1 MFAPAAR
8 SISRSLVTLLA
19 TLAILAALVPGTPLS
34 AEQLRAG
41 HSGQTGFATID
52 PEHGLRGTE
61 FFAAQ
66 DDSEDI
72 RLRTVSYHN
81 AADNLLY
88 FDFDQAVPELL
99 RDRAG
104 RYRIGEANY
113 IYNQDARHGQGA
125 ALFNR
130 LENRVVIRSPEEL
143 WPGQGPS
150 DDFTIEMWLKPL
162 YFYRENVVFRKL
174 NMLEGRRRGLRIF
187 LAEDR
192 LFVDCEN
199 LFEDASGLLHSQ
211 RLGARAPL
219 RTGEWVHVAVSYEAA
234 RGRVRLFLNG
244 QEENAGQ
251 ARDTAGVWQMVFHP
265 LDRSPIVLAETYAG
279 ALDEFRITSSAR
291 RPGDAANTSSF
302 APLHVNYETLRSS
315 QTQGTVRSAVLR
327 PRGARANSRIGRRAR
342 SGRITYRALEPPGTL
357 LNFYVRTSE
366 QPFAADASSR
376 RLPWRRVSA
385 AGVPLDLGKFAY
397 LQWRAELQADPEGL
411 RTPVLRDLTLDY
423 DQVQPPPAP
432 AGLVHI
438 ADAIAGSDA
447 AMPGAQSFANPN
459 ARRSADMG
467 LVLGWDR
474 SPDPGVQAAGGG
486 YYVYIGLR
494 PGEYQG
500 RLTQGAD
507 GQPIRAGGQA
517 AAALQTRAEQRLGQS
532 RPAELRRMMR
542 NRLRIQIDNALIEL
556 NARQRP
562 RGPGLPFLF
571 ANRIYYF
578 AVSAYDADGAESAL
592 SNEVSVRLRPN

>member
-1 MFAPAAR
+1 MFAPAV
-8 SISRSLVTLLA
+8 RSLLLA
-19 TLAILAALVPGTPLS
+19 LLCAVTATTALS

-52 PEHGLRGTE
+52 PERGLRGTE

-66 DDSEDI
+66 DDSQDI
-72 RLRTVSYHN
+72 RLRTVSYHD
-81 AADNLLY
+81 APDNLLY

-150 DDFTIEMWLKPL
+150 GDFTVEMWLKPL

-187 LAEDR
+187 LAQNH

-199 LFEDASGLLHSQ
+199 LFEDASGLLHSL
-211 RLGARAPL
+211 RLGSSAPL

-244 QEENAGQ
+244 REENVGQ

-279 ALDEFRITSSAR
+279 ALDEFRITSNAR

-302 APLHVNYETLRSS
+302 APLRVDYETLRSS
-315 QTQGTVRSAVLR
+315 QAQGTVRSAVLR
-327 PRGARANSRIGRRAR
+327 PRASNRSGASRVGRRAR
-342 SGRITYRALEPPGTL
+342 SGRISYRALEPPGTL

-366 QPFAADASSR
+366 QPFAADASDR
-376 RLPWRRVSA
+376 QLPWRRVSA
-385 AGVPLDLGKFAY
+385 AGVSLDLGKFAY
-397 LQWRAELQADPEGL
+397 LQWRAELQADPDGL

-423 DQVQPPPAP
+423 DQIQPPPAP
-432 AGLVHI
+432 AGLAHI
-438 ADAIAGSDA
+438 ADAIVGGSS
-447 AMPGAQSFANPN
+447 PNTQRFANPD
-459 ARRSADMG
+459 ARRPAA

-474 SPDPGVQAAGGG
+474 SPDSGVQAKGGG

-494 PGEYQG
+494 PGEYLG
-500 RLTQGAD
+500 RLTLGAD
-507 GQPIRAGGQA
+507 GQPIRAGIQA
-517 AAALQTRAEQRLGQS
+517 VALQTPAEQRLGQT
-532 RPAELRRMMR
+532 RPAELRRLMR

-592 SNEVSVRLRPN
+592 SNEVAVRIRPN